1 VDCARTQASTR
12 ARWWLAVLILFAPLR
27 ALAADADLVAL
38 PGTVPAAVAQMT
50 RAGAVAADTDVP
62 HVTVYLGLRDRAG
75 LEAAIAAQHDPRSP
89 AYGRWLDATEIA
101 DRFGPRRAHYEG
113 VRRWLRE
120 RGLSVTGDSPFR
132 VALTVRGSAATME
145 RAFSVRLARVR
156 AAGGVHRVPV
166 TDALV
171 PRALGVRG
179 LVGLDDLSPFRPLVR
194 LADDRNALAPAD
206 FARAYD
212 VTPLWD
218 AGLTGAGASIAVVAR
233 SNYDPADVAAF
244 SSRFSEQPL
253 RQPVRALVGAD
264 PGILPQAGEVTEVL
278 LDSQWSAGLAPGA
291 DVKVVIASPDGD
303 IPEALAA
310 AVNAGQ
316 EGVISL
322 SFGLCEQLAVGVVT
336 ELFDGFYAIANAQG
350 QTVVV
355 AAGDWG
361 HLDCAPVSSS
371 PAVNALASSPHAIAV
386 GGTAIDAI
394 FDESGSLLGRRSE
407 VVWNDASGSGGG
419 GESLVFARPTYQL
432 GIGPYAGRVL
442 PDIALAASPRTPGYV
457 IVENGVVRVVGG
469 TSAGAPAFAGVLALM
484 LEHLQSD
491 GLGHVLPRLYAL
503 ATAAARGERPAVFDD
518 VVAGTNGFD
527 AAPGFDLA
535 SGWGTPR
542 ASALL
547 AGLQDLPAGRC
558 EPTLGCLVPA
568 RGGARKAC
576 LAEWLVEHHRLEVDD
591 EGLPRVR
598 QECRDGD
605 PGCDADAAAD
615 GRCTFRVALC
625 TNVFDVRRLGG
636 DGIPLCSGRELRRVR
651 LRRVRG
657 DRAPAHAA
665 AEALEAAIGTLP
677 MPTDRHGGCTPTT
690 SVVVPLGAGE
700 HASLGLR
707 ARARRRGGSSVGA
720 RVALRCVR

>member
-1 VDCARTQASTR
+1 VGFARTQATTR
-12 ARWWLAVLILFAPLR
+12 SAWWLVALALLVPLS
-27 ALAADADLVAL
+27 ALAADDELVAL
-38 PGTVPAAVAQMT
+38 PGTVPSAVAHL
-50 RAGAVAADTDVP
+50 RAVGGVAGDTEIP

-75 LEAAIAAQHDPRSP
+75 LEAAIAAQYDPRSP

-113 VRRWLRE
+113 VRRWLRA
-120 RGLSVTGDSPFR
+120 RGLTVADDSPFR
-132 VALTVRGSAATME
+132 IALTVRGSADTME

-156 AAGGVHRVPV
+156 AAGRVHRVPLS
-166 TDALV
+166 DALV

-179 LVGLDDLSPFRPLVR
+179 LLGLDDLSPFRPLVR
-194 LADDRNALAPAD
+194 LADERAALAPSD

-212 VTPLWD
+212 VTPLWN
-218 AGLTGAGASIAVVAR
+218 AGLTGAGARIAVVAR

-244 SSRFSEQPL
+244 SARFSERPL

-264 PGILPQAGEVTEVL
+264 PGIRPEPGEVTEVL

-303 IPEALAA
+303 IPESLAA

-322 SFGLCEQLAVGVVT
+322 SFGLCEQLAGSVTT

-350 QTVVV
+350 QTVVA

-371 PAVNALASSPHAIAV
+371 PAVNALASSPHVIAV
-386 GGTAIDAI
+386 GGTALEAVFDAA
-394 FDESGSLLGRRSE
+394 GALVGRTSE
-407 VVWNDASGSGGG
+407 IVWNDASGSGGG
-419 GESLVFARPTYQL
+419 GESTVFTRPTYQL
-432 GIGPYAGRVL
+432 GISPFAGRVL

-457 IVENGVVRVVGG
+457 IIENGVVRVVGG

-484 LEHLQSD
+484 LEHLQRD

-535 SGWGTPR
+535 TGWGTPR

-547 AGLQDLPAGRC
+547 AALEDAPTSLC
-558 EPTLGCLVPA
+558 EPALGCLVPG
-568 RGGARKAC
+568 RGGPRKAC
-576 LAEWLVEHHRLEVDD
+576 LAEWLVARRRLDLD
-591 EGLPRVR
+591 REGLPRMR

-605 PGCDADAAAD
+605 PECDADATAD
-615 GRCTFRVALC
+615 GRCTFQVALC
-625 TNVFDVRRLGG
+625 TNVFDVRRLGD
-636 DGIPLCSGRELRRVR
+636 DGIPVCTGQELRSVR
-651 LRRVRG
+651 LRRTKGTREAA
-657 DRAPAHAA
+657 RAA
-665 AEALEAAIGTLP
+665 ADALNAALDTLP
-677 MPTDRHGGCTPTT
+677 MPTDRNGGCTPTT
-690 SVVVPLGAGE
+690 SIAVPIGAGE
-700 HASLGLR
+700 QGSLGLR
-707 ARARRRGGSSVGA
+707 ARVRRRGGSSVSA